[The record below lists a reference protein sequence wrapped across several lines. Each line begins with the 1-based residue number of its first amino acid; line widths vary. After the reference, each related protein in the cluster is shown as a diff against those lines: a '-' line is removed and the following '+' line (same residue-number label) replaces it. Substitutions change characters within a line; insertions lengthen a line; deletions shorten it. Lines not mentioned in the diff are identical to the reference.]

1 MALDIQAILDVI
13 SSHAMSTGYFE
24 SVNQY
29 ESKDSP
35 GNGISGAV
43 WVDRIYPVRTSSLIN
58 TTVRLDLLFRIY
70 SSTYIQPYDD
80 IDPNLTKALDT
91 LMRAYCGDFEVGG
104 QVRHIDIF
112 GAYGAAL
119 ESRSGY
125 MNLDGKEFR
134 VFTIRIP
141 LVVDDLWA
149 QSP

>member
-1 MALDIQAILDVI
+1 MALDIQGILDTI

-24 SVNQY
+24 TVNQY
-29 ESKDSP
+29 ESKQSP
-35 GNGISGAV
+35 GNGISAAV
-43 WVDRIYPVRTSSLIN
+43 WVDRLYPIRSSGLATTSI
-58 TTVRLDLLFRIY
+58 RLDLLLRMY

-104 QVRHIDIF
+104 QVRQIDIF
-112 GAYGAAL
+112 GAYGASL

-134 VFTIRIP
+134 VFTIRVP
-141 LVVDDLWA
+141 LICDDLWD

>member
-1 MALDIQAILDVI
+1 MALDIQGILDVI
-13 SSHAMSTGYFE
+13 SSHALSTGYFE

-43 WVDRIYPVRTSSLIN
+43 WVDRIAPIRTSGLAN

-70 SSTYIQPYDD
+70 SSTYVQPYDD
-80 IDPNLTKALDT
+80 IDPQLTRALDT

-104 QVRHIDIF
+104 QVRNIDIF
-112 GAYGAAL
+112 GSYGSPL
-119 ESRSGY
+119 ETRSGY